1 MLNSVTLMGR
11 LVADPELKTT
21 QNGTSVASFR
31 LAVERNYQPKGAAEK
46 QADFI
51 PCVAWRQTAEF
62 IGKYFAKGRMIAV
75 EGSLQSRNYEDK
87 NGQKRTAIEVIVERV
102 HFTGERVPASA
113 GQASAPPASAARVT
127 AEDNSTRP
135 HSDCPTAGTARQA
148 APLWEGSDPAP
159 ADPPAAPPPV
169 PAGDPAAAYVQAAQY
184 GLPGDVHYRGTLD
197 VDFAEDDPYSGD
209 LPF

>member
-21 QNGTSVASFR
+21 QNGTSVVSFR
-31 LAVERNYQPKGAAEK
+31 LAVERNYAPQGQER
-46 QADFI
+46 QADFL

-62 IGKYFAKGRMIAV
+62 IGKYFTKGRMIAV

-87 NGQKRTAIEVIVERV
+87 NGQKRTAIEVIVERA
-102 HFTGERVPASA
+102 HFADSKPASA
-113 GQASAPPASAARVT
+113 GQASAPAASA
-127 AEDNSTRP
+127 
-135 HSDCPTAGTARQA
+135 Q
-148 APLWEGSDPAP
+148 PATM
-159 ADPPAAPPPV
+159 PPVAPPTIP
-169 PAGDPAAAYVQAAQY
+169 GDPYAPPAQY

>member
-1 MLNSVTLMGR
+1 MLNNVTLMGR

-21 QNGTSVASFR
+21 QNGTSVVSFR
-31 LAVERNYQPKGAAEK
+31 LAVERNYAPQGQER

-62 IGKYFAKGRMIAV
+62 IGKYFGKGRMIAV

-87 NGQKRTAIEVIVERV
+87 NGQKRTAYEVIVDQAYFADSR
-102 HFTGERVPASA
+102 PAA
-113 GQASAPPASAARVT
+113 PAQETPPAAPPV
-127 AEDNSTRP
+127 
-135 HSDCPTAGTARQA
+135 
-148 APLWEGSDPAP
+148 
-159 ADPPAAPPPV
+159 APPPV

-197 VDFAEDDPYSGD
+197 VDFAEDDPYEGD

>member
-21 QNGTSVASFR
+21 QNGTSVATFR
-31 LAVERNYQPKGAAEK
+31 LAVERNYAPQGQER
-46 QADFI
+46 QADFL

-62 IGKYFAKGRMIAV
+62 IGKYFGKGRMIAV

-87 NGQKRTAIEVIVERV
+87 NGQKRTAYEVIVD
-102 HFTGERVPASA
+102 
-113 GQASAPPASAARVT
+113 QAYFADS
-127 AEDNSTRP
+127 RP
-135 HSDCPTAGTARQA
+135 A
-148 APLWEGSDPAP
+148 APAQET
-159 ADPPAAPPPV
+159 PPAAPPVVPPPV

-184 GLPGDVHYRGTLD
+184 GIPGNWNFPGTID
-197 VDFAEDDPYSGD
+197 AEDDPYSGD

>member
-1 MLNSVTLMGR
+1 MLNHVTLMGR
-11 LVADPELKTT
+11 LVADPELKTI

-31 LAVERNYQPKGAAEK
+31 LAVERNYAPQGQEK

-62 IGKYFAKGRMIAV
+62 ISRYFTKGRMIAV

-87 NGQKRTAIEVIVERV
+87 QGQKHTAYEVVV
-102 HFTGERVPASA
+102 DHAYFADSKPASA
-113 GQASAPPASAARVT
+113 EQAPVPPASAA
-127 AEDNSTRP
+127 
-135 HSDCPTAGTARQA
+135 
-148 APLWEGSDPAP
+148 PAQP
-159 ADPPAAPPPV
+159 AMPPAAPPPV

-184 GLPGDVHYRGTLD
+184 GIPGNWNFPGTID
-197 VDFAEDDPYSGD
+197 AEDDPYSGD

>member
-1 MLNSVTLMGR
+1 MLNNVTLMGR
-11 LVADPELKTT
+11 LVADPELRQTAS
-21 QNGTSVASFR
+21 GVSVVSFR
-31 LAVERNYQPKGAAEK
+31 LAVERNYVPQGQER

-51 PCVAWRQTAEF
+51 SCVAWRQTAEF
-62 IGKYFAKGRMIAV
+62 IGKYFGKGRMIAV

-87 NGQKRTAIEVIVERV
+87 NGQKRTAIEVIVDRA
-102 HFTGERVPASA
+102 HFTGERTA
-113 GQASAPPASAARVT
+113 GAEQAAAPPAPSARVT
-127 AEDNSTRP
+127 GLDNSPRP

-148 APLWEGSDPAP
+148 APLREGSDPAP
-159 ADPPAAPPPV
+159 AAPPAAPPPV
-169 PAGDPAAAYVQAAQY
+169 PAGDPAAAYVQTAQY

>member
-21 QNGTSVASFR
+21 QNGTSVVSFR
-31 LAVERNYQPKGAAEK
+31 LAVERNYAPQGQER
-46 QADFI
+46 QADFL

-62 IGKYFAKGRMIAV
+62 IGKYFTKGRMIAV

-87 NGQKRTAIEVIVERV
+87 NGQKRTAYEVIVDQAYFADSR
-102 HFTGERVPASA
+102 PAA
-113 GQASAPPASAARVT
+113 PAQETPPAA
-127 AEDNSTRP
+127 
-135 HSDCPTAGTARQA
+135 
-148 APLWEGSDPAP
+148 
-159 ADPPAAPPPV
+159 PPAAPPPV
-169 PAGDPAAAYVQAAQY
+169 PAGDPAAAYVQTAQY

-197 VDFAEDDPYSGD
+197 VDFAEDDHYSGD

>member
-1 MLNSVTLMGR
+1 MLNNVTLMGR

-21 QNGTSVASFR
+21 QNGTSVVSFR
-31 LAVERNYQPKGAAEK
+31 LAVERNYAPQGQER

-62 IGKYFAKGRMIAV
+62 ISKYFAKGRMIAV

-113 GQASAPPASAARVT
+113 GQASAPPASAAP
-127 AEDNSTRP
+127 AQP
-135 HSDCPTAGTARQA
+135 A
-148 APLWEGSDPAP
+148 APPV
-159 ADPPAAPPPV
+159 APPPV
-169 PAGDPAAAYVQAAQY
+169 PAGDPAAAYVQTAQY
-184 GLPGDVHYRGTLD
+184 GLPGNVHYRGTLD

>member
-31 LAVERNYQPKGAAEK
+31 LAVERNYAPQGQER

-62 IGKYFAKGRMIAV
+62 IGKYFTKGRMIAV

-113 GQASAPPASAARVT
+113 
-127 AEDNSTRP
+127 EDNSTRP
-135 HSDCPTAGTARQA
+135 HSDCPTAGMARQA

-159 ADPPAAPPPV
+159 AAPPVAPPPV

-184 GLPGDVHYRGTLD
+184 GIPGNWNFPGTID
-197 VDFAEDDPYSGD
+197 AEDDPYSGD

>member
-21 QNGTSVASFR
+21 QNGTSVVSLR
-31 LAVERNYQPKGAAEK
+31 LAVERNYAPQGQER

-62 IGKYFAKGRMIAV
+62 IGRYFTKGRMIAV

-87 NGQKRTAIEVIVERV
+87 NGQKRTAYEVIVDQAY
-102 HFTGERVPASA
+102 FADSKPASA
-113 GQASAPPASAARVT
+113 GQASAPPAPAASAQ
-127 AEDNSTRP
+127 P
-135 HSDCPTAGTARQA
+135 A
-148 APLWEGSDPAP
+148 AM
-159 ADPPAAPPPV
+159 PPAAPPPV
-169 PAGDPAAAYVQAAQY
+169 PAGDPAAAYVQTAQY
-184 GLPGDVHYRGTLD
+184 GLPGNVHYRGTLD

>member
-1 MLNSVTLMGR
+1 MLNNVTLMGR

-21 QNGTSVASFR
+21 QNGISVAAFR
-31 LAVERNYQPKGAAEK
+31 LAVERNYAPQGQER

-62 IGKYFAKGRMIAV
+62 ISKYFAKGRMIAV

-87 NGQKRTAIEVIVERV
+87 NGQKRTAYEVIVDQAY
-102 HFTGERVPASA
+102 FADSKPASA
-113 GQASAPPASAARVT
+113 GQASAPAASA
-127 AEDNSTRP
+127 
-135 HSDCPTAGTARQA
+135 Q
-148 APLWEGSDPAP
+148 PATM
-159 ADPPAAPPPV
+159 PPVAPPTIP
-169 PAGDPAAAYVQAAQY
+169 GDPYAPPAQY

-197 VDFAEDDPYSGD
+197 VDFAEDNPYEGD

>member
-1 MLNSVTLMGR
+1 MLNNVTLMGR

-21 QNGTSVASFR
+21 QNGTSVAAFR
-31 LAVERNYQPKGAAEK
+31 LAVERNYAPQGQER

-51 PCVAWRQTAEF
+51 SCVAWRQTAEF
-62 IGKYFAKGRMIAV
+62 VGKYFTKGRMIAV

-87 NGQKRTAIEVIVERV
+87 NGQKRTAIEVLVERA
-102 HFTGERVPASA
+102 HFADSKPASA
-113 GQASAPPASAARVT
+113 GQASAPPAPSARVT

-148 APLWEGSDPAP
+148 APLWEGSNPAP
-159 ADPPAAPPPV
+159 ASPPVAPPPV

-184 GLPGDVHYRGTLD
+184 GIPGNWNFPGTID
-197 VDFAEDDPYSGD
+197 AEDDPYSGN

>member
-21 QNGTSVASFR
+21 QNGTSVVSFR
-31 LAVERNYQPKGAAEK
+31 LAVERNYAPQGQER
-46 QADFI
+46 QADFL

-87 NGQKRTAIEVIVERV
+87 NGQKRTAIEVLVERA
-102 HFTGERVPASA
+102 HFTGERAA
-113 GQASAPPASAARVT
+113 GAEQTAAPPAA
-127 AEDNSTRP
+127 
-135 HSDCPTAGTARQA
+135 A
-148 APLWEGSDPAP
+148 APLQTAAMPAT
-159 ADPPAAPPPV
+159 APPPTI
-169 PAGDPAAAYVQAAQY
+169 PGDPYAPPAQY
-184 GLPGDVHYRGTLD
+184 GIPGNWNFPGTID
-197 VDFAEDDPYSGD
+197 AEDDPYSGD

>member
-21 QNGTSVASFR
+21 QSELSVVSFR
-31 LAVERNYQPKGAAEK
+31 LAVERNYAPQGQER
-46 QADFI
+46 QADFL

-62 IGKYFAKGRMIAV
+62 IGKYFTKGRMIAV

-87 NGQKRTAIEVIVERV
+87 NGQKRTAIEVIVERA
-102 HFTGERVPASA
+102 HFADSKPASA
-113 GQASAPPASAARVT
+113 GQASAPAASA
-127 AEDNSTRP
+127 
-135 HSDCPTAGTARQA
+135 Q
-148 APLWEGSDPAP
+148 PATM
-159 ADPPAAPPPV
+159 PPVAPPTIP
-169 PAGDPAAAYVQAAQY
+169 GDPYAPPAQY

-197 VDFAEDDPYSGD
+197 VDFAEDNPYEGD

>member
-31 LAVERNYQPKGAAEK
+31 LAVERNYQAKGAAER

-62 IGKYFAKGRMIAV
+62 IGKYFGKGRMIAV

-87 NGQKRTAIEVIVERV
+87 NGQKRTAYEVIVD
-102 HFTGERVPASA
+102 
-113 GQASAPPASAARVT
+113 QAYFADS
-127 AEDNSTRP
+127 RP
-135 HSDCPTAGTARQA
+135 A
-148 APLWEGSDPAP
+148 APAQET
-159 ADPPAAPPPV
+159 PPAAPPVVPPPV

-184 GLPGDVHYRGTLD
+184 GIPGNWNFPGTID
-197 VDFAEDDPYSGD
+197 AEDDPYSGD